1 MRKMIFVVGYWP
13 RRPRYLRGRS
23 KLPLVAIVLLLF
35 LAAVVLIR
43 GPLIGGQ
50 TGEGFS
56 SILTSLT
63 SVIGDLTLSEG
74 QMKSVLEAGL
84 PMLGLREAEYKSPMS
99 LATALLSTVTSV
111 NLGTPQDLLES
122 QYSYLEE
129 MDIEAVTIPYGESGF
144 EGAAGES
151 HDLLAPENIEFQDA
165 EGDSPSELQG
175 DDEQLPG
182 EAAAEGIAGDKAFVG
197 IYTTHNAERFAGEK
211 KSQGKGENA
220 GVVRVAQVLETTLQ
234 NKYKIPVARSEQ
246 VHDYPNWNLS
256 YTKSKET
263 AKSLLAKNPSIQV
276 LVDIHRDAGIK
287 EKQLVK
293 INGRYAAKV
302 LIIVG
307 SDQRL
312 ANPNWKKNKE
322 FADTVAS
329 KMDEL
334 YPGLCRGVRV
344 QTGRYNQHVHPRA
357 ILLEMGNAKN
367 SLAEAEVSAGLM
379 AHVFSEVLKDLSAK
393 KL

>member
-1 MRKMIFVVGYWP
+1 MRKMTFVVGYWP

-23 KLPLVAIVLLLF
+23 KLPLVIIVFLLF
-35 LAAVVLIR
+35 LAAVILME

-50 TGEGFS
+50 TGGGFS
-56 SILTSLT
+56 SIVT
-63 SVIGDLTLSEG
+63 SVIGEVTLSEG

-99 LATALLSTVTSV
+99 LAASLLSTVTSV

-129 MDIEAVTIPYGESGF
+129 MEIEAVTIPYDGAGF
-144 EGAAGES
+144 EGTAGES
-151 HDLLAPENIEFQDA
+151 QDRLAPENGESLEAQGDA
-165 EGDSPSELQG
+165 TLEGDNGE
-175 DDEQLPG
+175 LPG
-182 EAAAEGIAGDKAFVG
+182 EAATEGIVGDKALVG
-197 IYTTHNAERFAGEK
+197 LYTTHNAERFAGEE
-211 KSQGKGENA
+211 KSQGNGENA

-234 NKYKIPVARSEQ
+234 DKYKIAVARSEQ

-263 AKSLLAKNPSIQV
+263 GKSLLSKNPSIQV

-287 EKQLVK
+287 EKQLVE
-293 INGRYAAKV
+293 INGKSAAKV

-307 SDQRL
+307 SDQRME
-312 ANPNWKKNKE
+312 NPQWKKNKE
-322 FADTVAS
+322 FADIVAA

-344 QTGRYNQHVHPRA
+344 QTGRYNQHLHPRA

-367 SLAEAEVSAGLM
+367 SLAEAEVSAGLV
-379 AHVFSEVLKDLSAK
+379 AHVFSEVLKDLSTK